1 MVNGSTGISA
11 GYATEIPT
19 HNLAEIIDGTVYL
32 IDHPNASLEKLME
45 YIPGPDFPTGG
56 ILQGKAE
63 IKKPTKPAVVKVIL
77 RAKTKI
83 EPLKGG
89 KQQIVI
95 SEIPYEVNKATLVKK
110 MDEIRLN
117 KK

>member
-1 MVNGSTGISA
+1 
-11 GYATEIPT
+11 
-19 HNLAEIIDGTVYL
+19 
-32 IDHPNASLEKLME
+32 
-45 YIPGPDFPTGG
+45 
-56 ILQGKAE
+56 AE
-63 IKKPTKPAVVKVIL
+63 IKKASESGCGKVIL
-77 RAKTKI
+77 HAKTKI

-117 KK
+117 KKVHGIAEVRDESDRTGLQIV

>member
-19 HNLAEIIDGTVYL
+19 HVIDGTVYL

-63 IKKPTKPAVVKVIL
+63 IKKPTKPAVVK
-77 RAKTKI
+77 
-83 EPLKGG
+83 
-89 KQQIVI
+89 
-95 SEIPYEVNKATLVKK
+95 
-110 MDEIRLN
+110 
-117 KK
+117 